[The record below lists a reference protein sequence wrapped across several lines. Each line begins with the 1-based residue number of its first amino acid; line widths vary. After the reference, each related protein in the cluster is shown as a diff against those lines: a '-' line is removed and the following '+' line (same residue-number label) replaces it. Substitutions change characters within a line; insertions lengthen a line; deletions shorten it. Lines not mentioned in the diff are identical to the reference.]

1 MTDTLKS
8 LHEAYQQE
16 KMTSPTGAAT
26 AAYITA
32 LEDELV
38 KARPALAAAQRLA
51 AASESFAEWAA
62 EHVDDEG
69 WAGGEQKQSIVTWFG
84 PSDFR
89 EIRDAYEACPPLL
102 KPETPA
108 HGDDSLLVQFFHE
121 RMERNE
127 DGSLDEIVTQGGTH
141 LEWLDEDR
149 WFLSCERLDGSA
161 HYIWFQGKIIE
172 TEECAPSDSPRRS
185 QPVVINADT
194 MAKVIDYTANIGLE
208 KDGDHLVVVDFNAA
222 EPEIGNGGDLLCPVP
237 HGTRERDV
245 LLREQAKVAMK
256 MLAEGKR

>member
-1 MTDTLKS
+1 MTDTLKT

-16 KMTSPTGAAT
+16 RMASQPSAAT

-32 LEDELV
+32 LEDDLV

-51 AASESFAEWAA
+51 AASETFAEWAA
-62 EHVDDEG
+62 ENVDDEG
-69 WAGGEQKQSIVTWFG
+69 WSGGEQKQSIVTWFG
-84 PSDFR
+84 PSEFR
-89 EIRDAYEACPPLL
+89 EIKDAYEACPPML

-108 HGDDSLLVQFFHE
+108 HGDDSLLVQLSYE

-172 TEECAPSDSPRRS
+172 TEECAPGAGTRHT
-185 QPVVINADT
+185 QPVVINVDT

-208 KDGDHLVVVDFNAA
+208 KGGDHLEVIDFNAA
-222 EPEIGNGGDLLCPVP
+222 EPENGNGGDLLCPVP

-245 LLREQAKVAMK
+245 LLQEQAKVAMK
-256 MLAEGKR
+256 MLAEGTR